1 MRASIRSS
9 TGGDRG
15 LRGTTVAEA
24 GTYQTVARV
33 GDIAEGRGQSF
44 EIRGR
49 VIAVFLDEG
58 TYYALDDACPHR
70 GAPLC
75 DGIVYG
81 QSVTCTWH
89 GWRFSL
95 VDGRWLDSP
104 RTRVDTYPVRVH
116 GDEIQVA
123 VD

>member
-1 MRASIRSS
+1 
-9 TGGDRG
+9 
-15 LRGTTVAEA
+15 LA
-24 GTYQTVARV
+24 GTFHTVARV
-33 GDIAEGRGQSF
+33 GEITEGQGQPF
-44 EIRGR
+44 EVKGR
-49 VIAVFLDEG
+49 IIAVFLDEG
-58 TYYALDDACPHR
+58 QYYAIDDACPHR

-75 DGIVYG
+75 DGIVFEK
-81 QSVTCTWH
+81 SVTCTWH

-104 RTRVDTYPVRVH
+104 RTCVGTYSVRVV

>member
-1 MRASIRSS
+1 M
-9 TGGDRG
+9 
-15 LRGTTVAEA
+15 AE
-24 GTYQTVARV
+24 TYHTVARV
-33 GDIAEGRGQSF
+33 GEIVEGRGQAF
-44 EIRGR
+44 EVAGR

-58 TYYALDDACPHR
+58 NYYAIDDTCPHK

-75 DGIVYG
+75 DGIVFDR
-81 QSVTCTWH
+81 SVTCTWH

-95 VDGRWLDSP
+95 VDGRWLDNP
-104 RTRVDTYPVRVH
+104 RTRVDTYPVRVV